1 MFLFLCIGALRYSV
15 GRRGWRC
22 ICSQKAHENSITV
35 SDYVSFSLIR
45 ICNIRL
51 LYKLKM
57 KIWWPI
63 PSTPLTKDK
72 NFLLFLIKSNF
83 EVIMETSA
91 SLSDLR
97 WLWLIVIQPRVFSNF
112 PGFVTRYM
120 YFLFEWFA
128 GSRSNED
135 VFLIINIK
143 AVWMKFSIFNEH
155 HESIS

>member
-72 NFLLFLIKSNF
+72 NFYSWSSQNF

-97 WLWLIVIQPRVFSNF
+97 WLWLIVIQPRVFLIFLVSL
-112 PGFVTRYM
+112 PGTCIS
-120 YFLFEWFA
+120 FLNGLLAA
-128 GSRSNED
+128 GLMKMSSWL
-135 VFLIINIK
+135 LI
-143 AVWMKFSIFNEH
+143 
-155 HESIS
+155 